1 MKRLWGISFLLLVSA
16 AAWGD
21 AAVWVAEKGGERVLL
36 AGTIHMLRPTDYPLP
51 TEFEGAYRQADTL
64 YLETD
69 VERMESPA
77 LAGELL
83 RRMTLPRGRTLEDV
97 LSTEA
102 YGALQAY
109 AEEHGIPLQGLQ
121 RFKPA
126 MVILSLIG
134 LELERLGVA
143 AEGVDSFMYRKARR
157 DGKALA
163 ELESVEEQLD
173 HLAAMGKGRESAF
186 VLYSLEDLERTDE
199 LMDELVAAWRRGDTR
214 ALGELFVTD
223 MKRAFPGL
231 YANLLVKRTRQW
243 LPRVEEM
250 FHEPG
255 TELVLVGA
263 AHLVGEEGLLALL
276 ERRGYRIRPL

>member
-1 MKRLWGISFLLLVSA
+1 MKRLWIIVLLLMISA
-16 AAWGD
+16 GARGE
-21 AAVWVAEKGGERVLL
+21 AAVWVAEKGGERVFL

-51 TEFEGAYRQADTL
+51 AEFERAYHQADTL

-83 RRMTLPRGRTLEDV
+83 RRMTLPTGRTLEDV
-97 LSTEA
+97 LSPEA

-109 AEEHGIPLQGLQ
+109 GEARGVALQSLE

-143 AEGVDSFMYRKARR
+143 AEGVGSSMYRMARR
-157 DGKALA
+157 DGKTVA
-163 ELESVEEQLD
+163 ELESVEAQLD
-173 HLAAMGKGRESAF
+173 YLAAMGEGRESAF

-199 LMDELVAAWRRGDTR
+199 LMEELITAWRGGDMETLR
-214 ALGELFVTD
+214 ELFVTD

-231 YANLLVKRTRQW
+231 YANLLVKRTREW
-243 LPRVEEM
+243 LPRVEGM
-250 FHEPG
+250 FEEPG

-276 ERRGYRIRPL
+276 ERRGYRVRPL